1 MRIKN
6 EFAVR
11 EVAGEFM
18 LIPIG
23 TAALDLNGIIT
34 TNEVG
39 AIIWNLLDSVETED
53 ELIACILNEYD
64 VNEAVARNDVNDF
77 LQKLRSLDIVE

>member
-1 MRIKN
+1 MRIKK